1 MGLAAICDVL
11 VASDNATFCL
21 SEARLGLLPAT
32 ISPYVIRALGQQAS
46 RRYMVTAERF
56 SAAEAQR
63 HGLVHRLCAPEQ
75 LDSEVA
81 ALVATLVANGPLA
94 TRACKLL
101 VRDVS
106 AATMSEAL
114 RADTARRIADIRAS
128 DEGKEGLQSFLQKRP
143 PAWLA

>member
-1 MGLAAICDVL
+1 
-11 VASDNATFCL
+11 
-21 SEARLGLLPAT
+21 
-32 ISPYVIRALGQQAS
+32 
-46 RRYMVTAERF
+46 
-56 SAAEAQR
+56 
-63 HGLVHRLCAPEQ
+63 
-75 LDSEVA
+75 
-81 ALVATLVANGPLA
+81 
-94 TRACKLL
+94 